1 MSEMR
6 VVGVRVELPANQPIL
21 LLRETNGDRYLPIW
35 IGSVEATAIALEQQG
50 VKPARPLTHDLLK
63 DVITALGRRLEQVRI
78 TDLQEGTFYAELVFD
93 GGIKVSARPS
103 DSVALALRIGV
114 PIHAE
119 ESVLTEA
126 GLVIPDE
133 QEDEVEK
140 FREFLD
146 SISPEDFRGRPA
158 QLIGRGRQR
167 SAGGGG
173 HPPAAG
179 PGDTRFAQWYRAGQ
193 GTRPDRVNGP
203 ARRVDRPAGRA
214 YRRLLT
220 AGPVCG
226 PRWKELGGEPAARD
240 ARAG

>member
-1 MSEMR
+1 MSSEMR

-21 LLRETNGDRYLPIW
+21 LLREAQGERYLPIW

-50 VKPARPLTHDLLK
+50 VRPQRPLTHDLLK
-63 DVITALGRRLEQVRI
+63 DVITSLGRRLEQVRI

-93 GGIKVSARPS
+93 GGITVSARPS

-119 ESVLTEA
+119 ESVLAEA

-146 SISPEDFRGRPA
+146 QISPEDF
-158 QLIGRGRQR
+158 
-167 SAGGGG
+167 
-173 HPPAAG
+173 
-179 PGDTRFAQWYRAGQ
+179 
-193 GTRPDRVNGP
+193 GTSSQ
-203 ARRVDRPAGRA
+203 
-214 YRRLLT
+214 
-220 AGPVCG
+220 
-226 PRWKELGGEPAARD
+226 
-240 ARAG
+240 